1 MEMRLMCMDKCVER
15 MRLLLM
21 TVVCDCIYL

>member
-1 MEMRLMCMDKCVER
+1 MEIRLTCMDGSVEW

-21 TVVCDCIYL
+21 IVVYDCIYL

>member
-1 MEMRLMCMDKCVER
+1 MDMRLMCMDGSVEW

-21 TVVCDCIYL
+21 IVVYNCIYL